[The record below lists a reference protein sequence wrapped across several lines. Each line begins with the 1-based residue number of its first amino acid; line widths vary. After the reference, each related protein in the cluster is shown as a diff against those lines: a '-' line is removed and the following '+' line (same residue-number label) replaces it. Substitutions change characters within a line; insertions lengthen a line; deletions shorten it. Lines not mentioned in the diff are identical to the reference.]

1 VPEVVVEMSVQA
13 VQVGGVL
20 VVIQQPLE
28 LPTQVV
34 VEAVKM
40 DYLFLELLP
49 QEAPV

>member
-1 VPEVVVEMSVQA
+1 VVVVVVGTLVQA

-28 LPTQVV
+28 LQTQVV

-40 DYLFLELLP
+40 VLELLL